1 MRRFQ
6 PRISLGSRAR
16 VQARQANLVD
26 HNERHKLKEQQFAGK
41 TIPYL
46 PIFVRA
52 EGKHIALAEIM
63 IEPNQNAKEV
73 HKRLKGLLGPTITR
87 SIFPSIRRSMFR
99 RSRLGLVKNDG
110 RPTADG
116 KDGSLRDVRVCR
128 KVRTLRRRRSRQ
140 DSRAG

>member
-73 HKRLKGLLGPTITR
+73 HERLKDSWDQQLQGRFSRVSGDQCFDALALDLSRMMAGPPR
-87 SIFPSIRRSMFR
+87 ME
-99 RSRLGLVKNDG
+99 KMG
-110 RPTADG
+110 RFAM
-116 KDGSLRDVRVCR
+116 
-128 KVRTLRRRRSRQ
+128 
-140 DSRAG
+140 